1 MTVSENDKVM
11 YILLLIFKKKQKKE
25 TNGIS

>member
-1 MTVSENDKVM
+1 MTVSENNKVM
-11 YILLLIFKKKQKKE
+11 YILLLIFKKKTKKE